1 MIGILLL
8 LAIGVIIVIIVLFRF
23 VSTIPNSND
32 VSTISIPKGTHEEL
46 RHLLFSN

>member
-8 LAIGVIIVIIVLFRF
+8 LAIGVIIVIF